1 MLVLYYTGIGKG
13 IGAYTQGIGTYRYR
27 QVV

>member
-13 IGAYTQGIGTYRYR
+13 IGAYTQSIDKYRYR